1 MSDVQS
7 NRMKGV
13 LAPVLTPF
21 GEDGKPDPVR
31 LEQLCRWLISHDCGL
46 AIFGTNSEGNSLSIA
61 ERLDLLAHLVAAGLP
76 ADRMMPGTGSCSLPE
91 AVSLT
96 RAVVDHGCGGA
107 LVLPPF
113 YFKIATD
120 DGLFAF
126 FAELVERIGDDRLRI
141 YLYHIPPVTH
151 VGISHALIE
160 RLLKRYPG
168 VIAGMKDSGG
178 DWAYTGKT
186 LSFFASSG
194 FDVFCG
200 TETILLE
207 TMRRGGR
214 GCISATCNV
223 NPGAI
228 VRLYNTWQADDAP
241 QQQEALNLIRASF
254 AAYPMIAAM
263 KDAVSVAL
271 GDPGWTRVRPPLQE
285 LNPDERASLR
295 RRLSELSFDL
305 RRMSS
310 S

>member
-1 MSDVQS
+1 MTDNQSD
-7 NRMKGV
+7 RMKGV

-21 GEDGKPDPVR
+21 DAEGKPDPVR
-31 LEQLCRWLISHDCGL
+31 LERICRWLISHDCGL
-46 AIFGTNSEGNSLSIA
+46 AIFGTNSEGNSLSVP
-61 ERLDLLAHLVAAGLP
+61 ERMDLLDHLVAAGLP
-76 ADRMMPGTGSCSLPE
+76 VHRMMPGTGSCSLPE

-113 YFKIATD
+113 YYKIATE

-126 FAELVERIGDDRLRI
+126 FSELIEGVGDERLRI
-141 YLYHIPPVTH
+141 YLYHIPPVTQ
-151 VGISHALIE
+151 VGFSHSLVE

-178 DWAYTGKT
+178 DWAYTEKT
-186 LSFFASSG
+186 LSLFASSG

-200 TETILLE
+200 TETILLD

-228 VRLYNTWQADDAP
+228 VKLYDTWQADDAP
-241 QQQEALNLIRASF
+241 QQQEALNVIRSSF
-254 AAYPMIAAM
+254 AAFPMIAAM

-271 GDPGWTRVRPPLQE
+271 GDPGWTRLRPPLQE
-285 LNPDERASLR
+285 LNNEERTSLR
-295 RRLSELSFDL
+295 CRLGELSFDL
-305 RRMSS
+305 TGISPD
-310 S
+310 

>member
-1 MSDVQS
+1 V
-7 NRMKGV
+7 
-13 LAPVLTPF
+13 
-21 GEDGKPDPVR
+21 
-31 LEQLCRWLISHDCGL
+31 H
-46 AIFGTNSEGNSLSIA
+46 
-61 ERLDLLAHLVAAGLP
+61 
-76 ADRMMPGTGSCSLPE
+76 RMMPGTGSCSLPE

-113 YFKIATD
+113 YYKIATD

-126 FAELVERIGDDRLRI
+126 FSELIEGVGDERLRI
-141 YLYHIPPVTH
+141 YLYHIPPVTQ
-151 VGISHALIE
+151 VGFSHSLVE

-178 DWAYTGKT
+178 DWAYTEKT
-186 LSFFASSG
+186 LSLFASSG

-200 TETILLE
+200 TETILLD

-228 VRLYNTWQADDAP
+228 VKLYDTWQADDAP
-241 QQQEALNLIRASF
+241 QQQEALNVIRSSF
-254 AAYPMIAAM
+254 AAFPMIAAM

-271 GDPGWTRVRPPLQE
+271 GDPGWTRLRPPLQE
-285 LNPDERASLR
+285 LNNEERTSLR
-295 RRLSELSFDL
+295 CRLGELSFDL
-305 RRMSS
+305 TGISPD
-310 S
+310 